1 MGYFRYRFTQYL
13 PATFYPAKA
22 IKFPML
28 PGPGQ
33 IVDKDD
39 HDNIFDRLRELEQQD
54 DVCPYHSDV
63 EKSIVKLRVNNE
75 KIKGE
80 VKLLTVKTSSFV
92 TVGVIIIAA
101 IIDKLLNG

>member
-1 MGYFRYRFTQYL
+1 MCVNNVASDGEWMTERE
-13 PATFYPAKA
+13 
-22 IKFPML
+22 ML
-28 PGPGQ
+28 AS
-33 IVDKDD
+33 ISTKLDLLMEYNKDD

-54 DVCPYHSDV
+54 DICPYHSDV
-63 EKSIVKLRVNNE
+63 EKGIVDLRIKNE

>member
-1 MGYFRYRFTQYL
+1 MCVNNVASGGEWMTERE
-13 PATFYPAKA
+13 
-22 IKFPML
+22 ML
-28 PGPGQ
+28 AS
-33 IVDKDD
+33 ISTKLDLLMEYNKDD